1 MPSLATILTSLE
13 GADRAIRFEL
23 VGKLGRIRSRRGGR
37 EFFLDFRPYGRV
49 WSNRGIRIT
58 DEATAHR
65 LLEQIR
71 GKVAEDQPLEE
82 VLAGYLPAQ
91 AKPNLVPVWI
101 EKWLDVKRRET
112 AAGDRSPTYL
122 RELERYGRPG
132 GHFSWWQ
139 NRSIHE
145 IEFGTLEDWSHWL
158 ADRGLSPKT
167 RHNVIAAFR
176 SFVGWLKRRRQLRE
190 LPEFPWPKVPEHD
203 PRVLTLETQDA
214 ILDAIPEADRGIFL
228 VLARMGLR
236 PGEAVALQAA
246 DYQDGWLHVTRA
258 LKGRRLSDPI
268 RAPKNNRG
276 KRLPVDPELEAWI
289 ERHVPPERR
298 MRGGLLFENPQG
310 EDPSRRWTPTS
321 LHRRWEA
328 ACRAVGLTE
337 PISLYEGTKH
347 TFATNA
353 KRRGVEDRLLQRF
366 LGHRDRRSVER
377 YARLADEALVAVLRP
392 LRPTPE
398 SDGLSPACRQGGG
411 RSSNYLESKGNLVE
425 AAGIEPASAW
435 FPTTASTC
443 VGFARSRTGPSRSR
457 EEPDPASRGS
467 RSRLRSGGA
476 PEASLLMTP
485 ATP

>member
-71 GKVAEDQPLEE
+71 GKVAEDRPLEE

-122 RELERYGRPG
+122 RELERYGRRG

-276 KRLPVDPELEAWI
+276 KRLPVDPELQVWI
-289 ERHVPPERR
+289 EKHV
-298 MRGGLLFENPQG
+298 
-310 EDPSRRWTPTS
+310 
-321 LHRRWEA
+321 
-328 ACRAVGLTE
+328 
-337 PISLYEGTKH
+337 
-347 TFATNA
+347 
-353 KRRGVEDRLLQRF
+353 
-366 LGHRDRRSVER
+366 RRSGESGAVFSSRIPRER
-377 YARLADEALVAVLRP
+377 TSR
-392 LRPTPE
+392 
-398 SDGLSPACRQGGG
+398 
-411 RSSNYLESKGNLVE
+411 
-425 AAGIEPASAW
+425 AAGRRRR
-435 FPTTASTC
+435 C
-443 VGFARSRTGPSRSR
+443 TGDGRPRAAPWASRSR
-457 EEPDPASRGS
+457 S
-467 RSRLRSGGA
+467 RSTRAPSTPSPPTRSGGA
-476 PEASLLMTP
+476 SRTACCSASSATAIGAPWSATRGSRTRRSWRCYGPCVRHRRATVCRQLVAKGVGGLLST
-485 ATP
+485 